1 MGILLAITLFGCERE
16 ASKNVDQFKD
26 GSALISAPPTDLQ
39 NEGNNVQGKQVVD
52 KDDITNT
59 PLWTSE
65 VGAVVGDI
73 ISLDLTIT
81 STSLRDKAYGAPRM
95 CTDAPFIVGPKGYEV
110 MLNFDSQ
117 NSLNA
122 DSVNMAHLLV
132 TGGNNKDEYWKSI
145 PFPIS
150 PDRSD
155 DLDKSDSLNRI
166 LSQSGTVRDRKLTYS
181 YSHFVTLDGTYKVM
195 VYNDCSETGGAA
207 LPISPTAPE
216 YSISVKSLWNTYVTY
231 IVR

>member
-1 MGILLAITLFGCERE
+1 M
-16 ASKNVDQFKD
+16 
-26 GSALISAPPTDLQ
+26 
-39 NEGNNVQGKQVVD
+39 
-52 KDDITNT
+52 
-59 PLWTSE
+59 
-65 VGAVVGDI
+65 
-73 ISLDLTIT
+73 
-81 STSLRDKAYGAPRM
+81 
-95 CTDAPFIVGPKGYEV
+95 VGPKGYEV

-122 DSVNMAHLLV
+122 DGVNIPHLLNFIND
-132 TGGNNKDEYWKSI
+132 TGGRRGDKYWNSI

-155 DLDKSDSLNRI
+155 DLDKSYSLNLI
-166 LSQSGTVRDRKLTYS
+166 LSQSGTVRDRILTYS
-181 YSHFVTLDGTYKVM
+181 YSTFVPSKGTYKVM